1 MNEADKVKY
10 VESQIEEMAK
20 IIWRNEVDIFII
32 DNIKPENNKAN
43 IAMQDKKEELEKSN
57 SQLSQSSFV
66 LEQLKAELA
75 K

>member
-32 DNIKPENNKAN
+32 DNIKPENSKAN
-43 IAMQDKKEELEKSN
+43 VAMQDKKEELEKSN